1 MIKFNEAGLVVGGC
15 MLLALSGCTSIKS
28 HFPDKEKDY
37 QFSSEIAPLAIPTD
51 LSNAGFRPDVV
62 PSPQPPEEAEQ
73 IVVIGEMIDGDTVI
87 SNPAPKLTEVDPVE
101 AIQFAEEDT
110 RVDFVMFDG
119 GATRLRINERFAPSW
134 RLVAKALT
142 RNRLEITGRNKAAGL
157 LTVQYD
163 PDATEFQDESVWD
176 ELVFV
181 FGGEPSLEKEYRIRV
196 MEHNY
201 NTEVIVLDAEN
212 QPLSDGVGL
221 KLLKLLFSTI
231 HNELEGGG

>member
-1 MIKFNEAGLVVGGC
+1 MMKFNEAGVVVGGC
-15 MLLALSGCTSIKS
+15 MLLALSGCTNIKS

-37 QFSSEIAPLAIPTD
+37 QFSSEIAPLA
-51 LSNAGFRPDVV
+51 V
-62 PSPQPPEEAEQ
+62 PSDLNNAAFRQPVVVAPTERAEPEQ
-73 IVVIGEMIDGDTVI
+73 VVVIGEMIEGDTVI

-101 AIQFAEEDT
+101 EIQFAEEDT
-110 RVDFVMFDG
+110 RIDFVMFDG

-134 RLVAKALT
+134 RLVAKALS
-142 RNRLEITGRNKAAGL
+142 RNRLEITGRNKAAGQ

-181 FGGEPSLEKEYRIRV
+181 FGGEHSKEKEYRIRV

-201 NTEVIVLDAEN
+201 NTEIIVLDAEN
-212 QPLSDGVGL
+212 NPLSDGVGL
-221 KLLKLLFSTI
+221 KLLKLLFGTI
-231 HNELEGGG
+231 HGELEGEG